1 MSSALHGVASEGSTM
16 QATIN
21 DIRRGDRF
29 TWSNRT
35 WIAAAD
41 AHPNMWG
48 IHGAVDVA
56 TLPGNMTAGKDGVVR
71 QTSTSQ
77 LKLRAVHYTAPIVI
91 TERGIQISLTHEDA
105 PVLRHKRSAL
115 ESSLR
120 LVKRKAELRK
130 VLGEQME
137 EADQEFGDL
146 IRMSLANGATVA
158 QLVEKTGLSRAR
170 IYQIRDG
177 RR

>member
-1 MSSALHGVASEGSTM
+1 MK
-16 QATIN
+16 ATIN

-29 TWSNRT
+29 TWSGRT

-41 AHPNMWG
+41 AHPNLWG

-56 TLPGNMTAGKDGVVR
+56 TLPGGMEADKDGVVR
-71 QTSTSQ
+71 QTSQSQ
-77 LKLRAVHYTAPIVI
+77 LKLRAVHYAAPIVI
-91 TERGIQISLTHEDA
+91 TQRDVQISLTHEDL
-105 PVLRHKRSAL
+105 PVLRRKRSAL

-120 LVKRKAELRK
+120 LVKRKGDERK
-130 VLGEQME
+130 ALGEQMD

-146 IRMSLANGATVA
+146 IRMSLANGAKVA
-158 QLVEKTGLSRAR
+158 QLVESTGLSRAR